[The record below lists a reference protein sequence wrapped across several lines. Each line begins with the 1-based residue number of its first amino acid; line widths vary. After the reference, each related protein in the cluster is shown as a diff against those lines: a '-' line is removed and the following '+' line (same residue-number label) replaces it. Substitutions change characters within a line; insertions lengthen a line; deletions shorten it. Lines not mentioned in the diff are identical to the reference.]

1 MGGRKLRGFKLFLK
15 RFMLLACLVAV
26 AGCAYYKR
34 APMDLPPPPPRDNDS
49 ASEAAA
55 AAYEAQQRAA
65 QQAQTSARDREAAAA
80 RAAMEAEWARSRA
93 GGKPASQTVATP
105 ERASPA
111 PAVSAASAASPAA
124 APILCPALGAMASQT
139 ECDTYMALHAAMQSG
154 VAAFDPPRA
163 MKAGEQY
170 PVKLVVGS
178 DEVRAAVID
187 AATDAGQ
194 VKAVDVRL
202 GAWVCA
208 ELLATQFDLS
218 GPARQC
224 RERGAARM
232 LSWDWTVSPKHG
244 GKLKLGVKIES
255 FTAEN
260 GKPLDAIDSRM
271 INVDVEAGAFEGL
284 DKNVSGITKSMG
296 GIRTMLLAILSAIGV
311 LSVII
316 WRLRTLGQKPDKD
329 ALKDLT
335 AT

>member
-1 MGGRKLRGFKLFLK
+1 MT
-15 RFMLLACLVAV
+15 ALVAA
-26 AGCAYYKR
+26 AGCSKKR
-34 APMDLPPPPPRDNDS
+34 PMDLPPLPEDS
-49 ASEAAA
+49 SANASADAAA
-55 AAYEAQQRAA
+55 AAARAYEAQRHAA
-65 QQAQTSARDREAAAA
+65 QAQAAGADARAAA
-80 RAAMEAEWARSRA
+80 RAAMEAERARQAAA
-93 GGKPASQTVATP
+93 GRNPAAQAPQGAGT
-105 ERASPA
+105 PA
-111 PAVSAASAASPAA
+111 PATPVGAPPAS
-124 APILCPALGAMASQT
+124 APILCAPLGAMASKA
-139 ECDTYMALHAAMQSG
+139 ECDTYMMLHAAMQSG

-178 DEVRAAVID
+178 EEVRAAVID

-194 VKAVDVRL
+194 VKAVAVRL

-224 RERGAARM
+224 RERGASRM
-232 LSWDWTVSPKHG
+232 MSWDWTVSPKHG
-244 GKLKLGVKIES
+244 GKLKLGVKVES

-260 GKPLDAIDSRM
+260 GKPLDTIDSRM
-271 INVDVEAGAFEGL
+271 INVEVEAGAFEGL
-284 DKNVSGITKSMG
+284 DKNVSGLTKSAG
-296 GIRTMLLAILSAIGV
+296 GIRTMLLAILSALGV